1 MFRKLTMLV
10 VFSTLICLAFVS
22 RADEI
27 HLKDGRILKVKRCW
41 EKKDKVLFNLE
52 GDGQLYS
59 INKELV
65 TKTKR
70 TRSESD

>member
-1 MFRKLTMLV
+1 MFRKLTLFV
-10 VFSTLICLAFVS
+10 VFSTLICLASVS

-27 HLKDGRILKVKRCW
+27 HLKDGRIIKVKRCW

-52 GDGQLYS
+52 EDGQLYS

-65 TKTKR
+65 AKTKH
-70 TRSESD
+70 TRSTSD

>member
-10 VFSTLICLAFVS
+10 AFSTLIGLAFVS
-22 RADEI
+22 KADEI
-27 HLKDGRILKVKRCW
+27 HLKDGRVIKVKRCW

-52 GDGQLYS
+52 GDAQLYS

-70 TRSESD
+70 THAKSD